1 LGELLIGAWAVVPC
15 RRVGRE
21 VIFAVTKLDSAA
33 DGLLVISGSLLGG
46 GAGRQGRNE
55 QLGPT
60 DAAVRARLMM
70 EAPWLRSASEC
81 RQFGHPPP
89 LNNCAVRCRSTPW
102 AAARPPPGDIRVL
115 GEIMGSQKCRHIGES
130 QSVLMMTVLPRQRSQ
145 KCRHIGESQ
154 SVLMMTALPRQRSQ
168 KCRHIG
174 ESQSVLMMTALPR
187 QLVEPTE
194 LPGEGAAAAA
204 ADGDGGEGESEG
216 DEEVGS
222 PLLQP
227 PPAKKFRG
235 AGGEV
240 VTAVTAR
247 QVRLRYHLMPAC
259 HHQPA
264 AAQPGRPHRPDKQHK
279 KA

>member
-1 LGELLIGAWAVVPC
+1 MGELLIGAWAVVPC

-102 AAARPPPGDIRVL
+102 AAARPPPPGDIRVR
-115 GEIMGSQKCRHIGES
+115 GEIMG
-130 QSVLMMTVLPRQRSQ
+130 
-145 KCRHIGESQ
+145 
-154 SVLMMTALPRQRSQ
+154 SQ

>member
-115 GEIMGSQKCRHIGES
+115 GEIMG
-130 QSVLMMTVLPRQRSQ
+130 SQ